1 MSVPWDINVIHIIST
16 SCEKNMELLI
26 PMGHCHPMYCSA
38 MGRVILAYQTENK
51 IDQVI
56 KKSHLKKYTSETKV
70 EIPKIMQSLD
80 EIKKMGYAIVI
91 DELDMGVSSIAA
103 PILDRTRN
111 PVGAISVSA
120 STNRIRDTIGEEKV
134 LTKAIVAAAGRIS
147 AKLGFFPK

>member
-1 MSVPWDINVIHIIST
+1 
-16 SCEKNMELLI
+16 
-26 PMGHCHPMYCSA
+26 
-38 MGRVILAYQTENK
+38 
-51 IDQVI
+51 
-56 KKSHLKKYTSETKV
+56 
-70 EIPKIMQSLD
+70 MQSLD

-103 PILDRTRN
+103 PILDRTQES
-111 PVGAISVSA
+111 VGAISVSA